1 MMYRNPLLYE
11 QLVGQY
17 LSDEEIK
24 ERDGVDNENL
34 TFLSMILE
42 TVDRNDMREMKN
54 EQMLQEDLESMK
66 LTATE
71 DDSKSSNN
79 DHTDNFKNK
88 KQWGDFDTPDTR
100 PSYMPEPRKQSMI
113 TAPERNLLREE
124 FLQEMFCSFI
134 EGRDT
139 DVDYHNIDN
148 NEEYDDLQQV
158 SQDAED
164 RYFDSESNDIENL
177 EEHMKLVQ
185 EYGRKNSGSSIHDD
199 PLDEFMRHISN
210 KHNQSYIFVFFVK
223 ESDTASDCIGSE
235 TECVGQRNITRR
247 YKRGYDDSV
256 LNELKDMLADV
267 QLRQKSQASKFN
279 EEMQK
284 LIQQNVKITESI
296 QYMSDKYDEVL
307 RQLQQTKSENSAFK
321 TQIKTLEHKLET
333 FERNSKASTLE
344 LKNVPESKSEDKSAL
359 IELVRSVGDV
369 LNVKV
374 LDTDLVNHAYAGMVW
389 AGEVSSRPVGRRRR
403 RGGRRVRVTCAML
416 QTRRRRRAGR
426 ARVRACCDDPTV
438 ECSGVL

>member
-1 MMYRNPLLYE
+1 MEKNQLNRTIANDDLQELQESDVEVDPIHDIIDYLVRCANISFKNAHVDQSEVRTSDKIKMASDVYKQSPTDFLLQFGKYLAPHHIGYFENLQSSDDDFRGCIKQLKTYHSEKSKCRRIRNRRYNALQKLQNETDYFSEKQMMYRNPLLYE

-66 LTATE
+66 LTNTE
-71 DDSKSSNN
+71 DDAKSSGSDN
-79 DHTDNFKNK
+79 TDNFKNK

-100 PSYMPEPRKQSMI
+100 PSYMPEPRKQNMI

-134 EGRDT
+134 EGRDI
-139 DVDYHNIDN
+139 DVDYHSIDN

-185 EYGRKNSGSSIHDD
+185 EYGRKNSGSNLHDD
-199 PLDEFMRHISN
+199 PLDEFMRHITN
-210 KHNQSYIFVFFVK
+210 KHN
-223 ESDTASDCIGSE
+223 
-235 TECVGQRNITRR
+235 
-247 YKRGYDDSV
+247 
-256 LNELKDMLADV
+256 
-267 QLRQKSQASKFN
+267 
-279 EEMQK
+279 
-284 LIQQNVKITESI
+284 
-296 QYMSDKYDEVL
+296 
-307 RQLQQTKSENSAFK
+307 
-321 TQIKTLEHKLET
+321 
-333 FERNSKASTLE
+333 
-344 LKNVPESKSEDKSAL
+344 
-359 IELVRSVGDV
+359 
-369 LNVKV
+369 
-374 LDTDLVNHAYAGMVW
+374 
-389 AGEVSSRPVGRRRR
+389 
-403 RGGRRVRVTCAML
+403 
-416 QTRRRRRAGR
+416 
-426 ARVRACCDDPTV
+426 
-438 ECSGVL
+438 

>member
-1 MMYRNPLLYE
+1 METNEPDRTAADDIVQEFEEIEVDPINDIIDYLVRCAKISFKNAHVNESEVHTSDKIKMACEIYKQSPTNFLLQFGKYLAPHHIGYFENLQSHEDESFRECIKYLKTYHSEKSKCKRIRNRRYNALQRLQNETDYFSEKQMMYRNPLLYE

-54 EQMLQEDLESMK
+54 EQLLEENMESMK
-66 LTATE
+66 LTNTD
-71 DDSKSSNN
+71 DDSTSSEFKS
-79 DHTDNFKNK
+79 K

-139 DVDYHNIDN
+139 DVDYHTIDN

-177 EEHMKLVQ
+177 EDHMKLVQ
-185 EYGRKNSGSSIHDD
+185 EYGRKNSGSNLHDD
-199 PLDEFMRHISN
+199 PLDEFMKHITN
-210 KHNQSYIFVFFVK
+210 KLDQHYIFVLFLQ
-223 ESDTASDCIGSE
+223 EP
-235 TECVGQRNITRR
+235 
-247 YKRGYDDSV
+247 
-256 LNELKDMLADV
+256 ML
-267 QLRQKSQASKFN
+267 L
-279 EEMQK
+279 EM
-284 LIQQNVKITESI
+284 V
-296 QYMSDKYDEVL
+296 
-307 RQLQQTKSENSAFK
+307 
-321 TQIKTLEHKLET
+321 
-333 FERNSKASTLE
+333 
-344 LKNVPESKSEDKSAL
+344 
-359 IELVRSVGDV
+359 
-369 LNVKV
+369 
-374 LDTDLVNHAYAGMVW
+374 
-389 AGEVSSRPVGRRRR
+389 
-403 RGGRRVRVTCAML
+403 
-416 QTRRRRRAGR
+416 
-426 ARVRACCDDPTV
+426 
-438 ECSGVL
+438 